1 MGHKSWPG
9 TAQELLGHGGQS
21 PRWGINEGPWLDVGL
36 HMQAQGAGGTGPRQ
50 THCFCENHS
59 LTAGCTTGLSIQQK
73 LSTYCVQSLVSMLG
87 KQPRA
92 KQSPRTMWLH
102 VGARR
107 QGHRQSLRAA
117 LCLLGATPGCSH
129 LIEVG
134 LVSSFR
140 EEKDE
145 AQRKRE
151 IRIKCSRPHS
161 RSLKDLGSQGWA

>member
-1 MGHKSWPG
+1 MWGCRRREGVGQAPG
-9 TAQELLGHGGQS
+9 KLTAFVKGS
-21 PRWGINEGPWLDVGL
+21 
-36 HMQAQGAGGTGPRQ
+36 
-50 THCFCENHS
+50 NHF
-59 LTAGCTTGLSIQQK
+59 LTAGGTTGLSIQQK

-92 KQSPRTMWLH
+92 KQSPRTMW
-102 VGARR
+102 RR
-107 QGHRQSLRAA
+107 QGHRQSLGAA
-117 LCLLGATPGCSH
+117 LCLLGATPGGSH
-129 LIEVG
+129 FIEVG

-161 RSLKDLGSQGWA
+161 RSLKDLGSQGWT